1 MVGDWYFNAKYC
13 FQIDVPYIDQNVEK
27 RKKKKITQKTV
38 EMIVLMIVAMIVI
51 TRLTLYFISR

>member
-27 RKKKKITQKTV
+27 RKKKKITQETV

-51 TRLTLYFISR
+51 TT